1 MVRPASMTAGCQEVV
16 CPVGSRS
23 LGNAPVA
30 APDPEPG
37 TSGIPVVPLEAGGL
51 PGIWEFASLLPAAGA
66 CTGGLAAGACRSTA
80 PALGMSG
87 IGLSAGGWV
96 GTGPAAGSS
105 AGGLTACGGALIGI
119 IHAVPVVV
127 GGEICR

>member
-1 MVRPASMTAGCQEVV
+1 MAAGCQEVV

-30 APDPEPG
+30 APAPEPG
-37 TSGIPVVPLEAGGL
+37 ADGVPVVPLGAGGL
-51 PGIWEFASLLPAAGA
+51 PGTTEFASLLPTAGA
-66 CTGGLAAGACRSTA
+66 CTGGLATGACRSTA

-96 GTGPAAGSS
+96 GTGLAAGSS
-105 AGGLTACGGALIGI
+105 DGGLNACGWAVIGI

-127 GGEICR
+127 VEGEI